1 MDAIVRGSRRLAL
14 ASLLGLIVLGL
25 AWELWLAPTGSGTL
39 AIKVLPLL
47 LPLPGLWRAR
57 MYTYRWVSLL
67 VWIYFAEGVVR
78 ATTDK
83 GLSAMLAG
91 IQVAL
96 CLLLFVACA
105 LHVRWRL
112 HRAAREATA

>member
-1 MDAIVRGSRRLAL
+1 M
-14 ASLLGLIVLGL
+14 
-25 AWELWLAPTGSGTL
+25 
-39 AIKVLPLL
+39 LPLFI
-47 LPLPGLWRAR
+47 PLPGLWRAR

-83 GLSAMLAG
+83 GLSALLAA

-112 HRAAREATA
+112 HRAAREAAA